1 MCAENQTGGDR
12 PLVVVHTEA
21 SDGWGGQDIR
31 VLREAEWFRTQG
43 HHVYLVTPPTGGLF
57 QHAASAGFS
66 PIPMGLNKRT
76 RIADFFRLR
85 RLFRSLR
92 PDGVATHSSIDS
104 WMGLTAA
111 AAVGVPCRL
120 RYRHVS
126 TPVRPNPLNR
136 WMYRRLASHA
146 ITTADFISRHLIEQ
160 LGLSPDRVTAV
171 PTGVERPAALPSH
184 EEARRTAAAE
194 LGLPDTAR
202 FIGQVSVLRS
212 WKGHADLMA
221 AFDRLA
227 ADDPHLH
234 LLIVGEGP
242 YRWRVEEDRRAAES
256 AGRIHLIGH
265 RENPWPLLRAMS
277 VCCLCSIHSEG
288 VPQALEQAMLA
299 GTPVVGTDV
308 GGIPELIRP
317 GETGLLVPHA
327 APAALAAA
335 ISGLLADPPRARAMA
350 HRAERVVAVERN
362 PDVMGR
368 AVLRIMRRAL
378 AAAGP

>member
-1 MCAENQTGGDR
+1 MCAENKTGGDR

-31 VLREAEWFRTQG
+31 VLREAEWFRAQG
-43 HHVYLVTPPTGGLF
+43 HQIHLVTPPTGGLF
-57 QHAASAGFS
+57 QHAVSSGFS
-66 PIPMGLNKRT
+66 PIPMRLNKRT

-85 RLFRSLR
+85 RLFAALR
-92 PDGVATHSSIDS
+92 PDVVATHSSIDS

-111 AAVGVPCRL
+111 ASVGVPCRL

-146 ITTADFISRHLIEQ
+146 VTTADFISRHLVEQ
-160 LGLSPDRVTAV
+160 LGLSPERVTAV
-171 PTGVERPAALPSH
+171 PTGVERPAVLPAR
-184 EEARRTAAAE
+184 EDARRAAAAE
-194 LGLPDTAR
+194 LGLPATTR

-212 WKGHADLMA
+212 WKGHADLIA

-242 YRWRVEEDRRAAES
+242 YRWRVEEHRRAA
-256 AGRIHLIGH
+256 AFAHRIHLVGH
-265 RENPWPLLRAMS
+265 RENPWPLFRAMQ
-277 VCCLCSIHSEG
+277 VCCLCSISNEG

-308 GGIPELIRP
+308 GGISELIGP
-317 GETGLLVPHA
+317 GKTGLLVPRS

-335 ISGLLADPPRARAMA
+335 VHGLLGDPEFAGGLAHAAAQHVAD
-350 HRAERVVAVERN
+350 ERN
-362 PDVMGR
+362 SDVMGH
-368 AVLRIMRRAL
+368 AVLRIIRAG
-378 AAAGP
+378 APS